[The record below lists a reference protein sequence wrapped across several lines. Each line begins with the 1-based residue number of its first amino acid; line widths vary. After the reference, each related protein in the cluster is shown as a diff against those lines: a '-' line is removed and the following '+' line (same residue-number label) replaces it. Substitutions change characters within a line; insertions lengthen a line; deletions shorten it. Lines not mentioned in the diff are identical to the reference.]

1 MTKARTAGN
10 AISRMPRKVREE
22 VSRAL
27 VDGADS
33 RAVRKI
39 CEAQGYPGVR
49 AQNVTN
55 YRKGAHQDWLRREER
70 IEALR
75 RDSEM
80 TAEVVR
86 FYSENG
92 GSPAEAGLL
101 AGAEMLSRAIAGM
114 GPDELRSLI
123 ADDPKAMLAMMREL
137 SRVAE
142 MLRKTDRKTEDAP
155 VDDAPAM
162 SAEEQQRR
170 IIDMVDAALG
180 LKK

>member
-39 CEAQGYPGVR
+39 CEAHGYPGVR

-142 MLRKTDRKTEDAP
+142 MLRKTPGGPAEPAGETTPLPADRE
-155 VDDAPAM
+155 
-162 SAEEQQRR
+162 
-170 IIDMVDAALG
+170 AALKEIFG
-180 LKK
+180 LR